1 MSTTLE
7 NTTPAHTLT
16 LTLDRAEREALS
28 SRLIAYA
35 DETNRW
41 LASNDSA
48 ETAQADDPTL
58 SATLR
63 RRQRV
68 GTDSCRLL
76 ADRLVWNGDLDLG
89 DRVTRLDVADALTGW
104 PADDAP
110 DVPAS
115 LQRVAA
121 AVEAVPARPEWFTP
135 YGPDETVNLAT
146 PEGRARF
153 EQQLREDQR
162 TDLWYV
168 VGQYADE
175 HAGQLVRAA
184 SAEQQRRIRDGQ
196 PAPSVDVIA
205 WGMAYKAVKDQVTV
219 DRLTS
224 AEIAATLEDLRTI
237 SGPSLMPRSPSDT
250 GPTVSPTPAIQ
261 GPAHSL

>member
-1 MSTTLE
+1 M
-7 NTTPAHTLT
+7 PADT

-28 SRLIAYA
+28 LRLIAYA
-35 DETNRW
+35 DETDRW
-41 LASNDSA
+41 FAANNPADEPAAGGSA
-48 ETAQADDPTL
+48 MTPTL
-58 SATLR
+58 S

-76 ADRLVWNGDLDLG
+76 ADRLVWNGDLDLR
-89 DRVTRLDVADALTGW
+89 DRITRLDVAEALTGW
-104 PADDAP
+104 PTPDAP
-110 DVPAS
+110 EVPAS

-121 AVEAVPARPEWFTP
+121 AVDAAPGRSEGFEP

-175 HAGQLVRAA
+175 HTGQLVRAA
-184 SAEQQRRIRDGQ
+184 SAEQQRRVRDDQ

-205 WGMAYKAVKDQVTV
+205 WGMAYKAVKDQLAV

-224 AEIAATLEDLRTI
+224 TEIAATLEDLRTV
-237 SGPSLMPRSPSDT
+237 SGPSLMPRTPSDT
-250 GPTVSPTPAIQ
+250 GPTVSPAPAIQ